1 MTFVMQGQRMDPN
14 YPLSGVIPEEKEFV
28 EANLC
33 RYNRKIFHQIG
44 MDIVKLH
51 KDENYCS
58 SFLKGGE
65 YSRFC
70 VTAYDSQSPTAGS
83 DS

>member
-1 MTFVMQGQRMDPN
+1 MSFVMQGQMMDAN

-44 MDIVKLH
+44 VDI
-51 KDENYCS
+51 
-58 SFLKGGE
+58 GE
-65 YSRFC
+65 LQKMRIIAA
-70 VTAYDSQSPTAGS
+70 VL
-83 DS
+83 